1 MLGIKVDFGGV
12 LAPPHCPQ
20 MTDVSLNRCG
30 AYEKFHRYISVES
43 HIIVRPQTRL
53 SQQVGWKLKGEEV
66 R

>member
-1 MLGIKVDFGGV
+1 
-12 LAPPHCPQ
+12 

-30 AYEKFHRYISVES
+30 ADEKFHRYISVES